1 MVPRSGFLRLIERLF
16 FRGGG
21 ASRSRRLS
29 FRLLNGFV
37 IFGLFFVLT
46 QLFLYSWTGSL
57 YTPGEGYRLDGLFW
71 GLDNKISFVPRMAV
85 VYLYIYYPWIFMSM
99 LFFTFFGYGHGLKLG
114 ITLFIVGVLSTVVYI
129 AFPVST
135 HWWRR
140 DLLANR
146 LTDNFWAETMYR
158 YYERDTSFNCF
169 PSLHAAIST
178 VVACSWFGFWK
189 TRKTPLRLSAA
200 LASIVIAAGT
210 VVSTLF
216 VKQHYIAD
224 EIAGMALGVAVICMV
239 YRFLPIFRSV

>member
-1 MVPRSGFLRLIERLF
+1 M
-16 FRGGG
+16 
-21 ASRSRRLS
+21 S

-37 IFGLFFVLT
+37 IFGLFFALT

-57 YTPGEGYRLDGLFW
+57 HTPGEGYRLEGLFW
-71 GLDNKISFVPRMAV
+71 GLDNKIPFVPQMVV
-85 VYLYIYYPWIFMSM
+85 VYLYIYYPWIFISM
-99 LFFTFFGYGHGLKLG
+99 LFFTFFGYEHGLKLG
-114 ITLFIVGVLSTVVYI
+114 IALFIVGALSIVVYI

-135 HWWRR
+135 HWWRQ

-146 LTDNFWAETMYR
+146 LTDNFWAESMYR

-178 VVACSWFGFWK
+178 VVACSWFEFWK
-189 TRKTPLRLSAA
+189 TRKTPLRLSAV
-200 LASIVIAAGT
+200 LASIFFTAGT

-224 EIAGMALGVAVICMV
+224 EIVGIALGFVVVWAVH
-239 YRFLPIFRSV
+239 RFLPILRSV